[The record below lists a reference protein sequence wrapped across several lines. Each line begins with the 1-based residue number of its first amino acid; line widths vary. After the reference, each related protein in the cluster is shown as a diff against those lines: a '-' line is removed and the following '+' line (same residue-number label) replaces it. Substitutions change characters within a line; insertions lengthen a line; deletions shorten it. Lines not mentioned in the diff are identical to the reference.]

1 MEYSMSNDMA
11 NADWF
16 VAKVRASDS
25 YAQNLYASMCN
36 REFVK
41 NDVWPLLKDQRW
53 CCSWRSAGG
62 IVADLQNAGGSYM
75 DWYCS
80 GIGSG
85 LGNGDEDGSKGYV
98 GEGTVTQEI
107 QEDLFKLGWIV
118 LDERSW

>member
-80 GIGSG
+80 GMGSG